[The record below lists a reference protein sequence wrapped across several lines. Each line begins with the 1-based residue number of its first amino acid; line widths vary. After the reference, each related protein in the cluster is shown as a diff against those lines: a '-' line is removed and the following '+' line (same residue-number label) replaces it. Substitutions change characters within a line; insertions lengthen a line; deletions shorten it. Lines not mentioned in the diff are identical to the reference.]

1 MSRFKEVIKN
11 RKYAFHPKD
20 FEIGETEKFYSDM
33 AKKGW
38 ALSKRGVTLSRFEKS
53 EPQKSRYRI
62 EVISAKALED
72 VAMPEEQLAVYEDCG
87 WEYVDGRNF
96 IHVFK
101 APENSEAPEFY
112 MEPEQQAETLKGLKR
127 HYMTSILNTP
137 LYVAVVLFMGFLVDG
152 FADGKWLAQAYRAL
166 MEQTAVVMIFVLLL
180 IWSLAGSIRAA
191 WRMQRLCRSLKKG
204 NPLDHAPKTKRLAA
218 RIGNGM
224 AITALIGLILYGI
237 WGYEKMPLPLESEE
251 PYLLLSELGIEGERV
266 TNWVNHNES
275 TLVRNTSWIA
285 QYWDTGE
292 YVDTENSEEWM
303 YQEVYK
309 LSNKDM
315 MDSFVNALMK
325 DATFGKGSE
334 DFVSIEIEG
343 LDQAW
348 ITHQLECI
356 AVKDDFVAALAYP
369 FDSEEEIT
377 EVLYILADKWE
388 RIQ

>member
-33 AKKGW
+33 AEKGW

-101 APENSEAPEFY
+101 AHENSEAPEFY

-166 MEQTAVVMIFVLLL
+166 MEQTAVVMIFILLL

-204 NPLDHAPKTKRLAA
+204 RPLDHAPKTKRLAA

-237 WGYEKMPLPLESEE
+237 WGYEKKPLPLESEE

-334 DFVSIEIEG
+334 DFVLIEIEG

-356 AVKDDFVAALAYP
+356 AVKDDFVVALAYP
-369 FDSEEEIT
+369 FDSEEEII

-388 RIQ
+388 RIK

>member
-33 AKKGW
+33 AEKGW

-101 APENSEAPEFY
+101 AHENSEAPEFY

-166 MEQTAVVMIFVLLL
+166 MEQTAVVMIFILLL

-204 NPLDHAPKTKRLAA
+204 RSLDHAPKTKRLAA

-237 WGYEKMPLPLESEE
+237 WGYEKKPLPLESEE

-334 DFVSIEIEG
+334 DFVLIEIEG

-369 FDSEEEIT
+369 FDSEEEII

-388 RIQ
+388 RIK